1 MNFSVMLERNIQVQL
16 TILDNLYRSQDT
28 CTL

>member
-16 TILDNLYRSQDT
+16 TILATYIAHKILVR
-28 CTL
+28 